1 MKRVALAALAVLALD
16 QLTKVAVVQGLN
28 LIDRG
33 VIEVIPYLVT
43 FRMAWNRGVN
53 FGLLAND
60 AGLMRWF
67 LIAIAVAI
75 SVWVW
80 LWIRRSGAGK
90 WAQLSAGVLIGG
102 AIGNVID
109 RLVYGAVADFLNV
122 TCCGIE
128 NPYAFNVA
136 DIAIFAGA
144 AGLVLFTGKT
154 GNGKTGNG
162 GSGPRGAGSGKDRRG
177 GSSARAPGRKTP

>member
-1 MKRVALAALAVLALD
+1 MLNRVALAALAVFALD
-16 QLTKVAVVQGLN
+16 QVTKVAVVHGLN

-33 VIEVIPYLVT
+33 VIEVIPRVMT

-53 FGLLAND
+53 FGLFAND
-60 AGLMRWF
+60 AGLMRWV
-67 LIAIAVAI
+67 LIAVALGI
-75 SVWVW
+75 SAWVW
-80 LWIRRSGAGK
+80 IWITRSRAGK

-102 AIGNVID
+102 AIGNVVD
-109 RLVYGAVADFLNV
+109 RVAYGAVADFLNV

-144 AGLVLFTGKT
+144 IGLVLFTGKDT
-154 GNGKTGNG
+154 PAAGPPRKT
-162 GSGPRGAGSGKDRRG
+162 R
-177 GSSARAPGRKTP
+177 RKTP